1 MSTTIW
7 LRAEDKPFER
17 RTPCV
22 PGDAAKLIAAG
33 FKVVVET
40 SAQRAI
46 ATDAYAAVGCEI
58 ADQGSW
64 RSAPEDAFI
73 LGLKELLE
81 DTYPLHHRHIHFA
94 HVFKGQPGATQM
106 LGRFK
111 DGGGQL
117 FDLECL
123 VDENGRRIAAFGHWA
138 GYAGAAVAVAAWCG
152 QQSGAVPSLGALS
165 DYASCADLISEL
177 KAALGKTGGHMPDA
191 MVIGALGR
199 SGGGAVALFE
209 ELGLPVTKWDM
220 AETQSGGP
228 FPEILQHDLF
238 INCVLLAPG
247 CPPFVSQE
255 LLKEPG
261 RRLSV
266 ISDVSCDP
274 GSPHNPLPIYDA
286 CTDFAAPT
294 LRVADGPPPL
304 DLIAIDHL
312 PSMLPLESSEDYSS
326 QLIAALLTLDRPD
339 EDVWGRALDEFNKN
353 IKTV

>member
-1 MSTTIW
+1 MTTTIW

-33 FKVVVET
+33 YKVVVET
-40 SAQRAI
+40 SDQRAM
-46 ATDAYAAVGCEI
+46 ATEAYAAAGCEI
-58 ADQGSW
+58 ADHGSW
-64 RSAPEDAFI
+64 RNAPKEAFV
-73 LGLKELLE
+73 LGLKELLD
-81 DTYPLHHRHIHFA
+81 DTYPLHHRHIHFG
-94 HVFKGQPGATQM
+94 HVFKGQPGAEQM
-106 LGRFK
+106 LGRFRA
-111 DGGGQL
+111 GGGQL

-123 VDENGRRIAAFGHWA
+123 VDETGRRIAAFGHWA

-152 QQSGAVPSLGALS
+152 QQRGAEPSLGALS
-165 DYASCADLISEL
+165 HYASCADLTDEL
-177 KAALGKTGGHMPDA
+177 SRALADVNGRKPEA

-199 SGGGAVALFE
+199 SGGGSVALFE
-209 ELGLPVTKWDM
+209 ELGLAVTKWDM

-228 FPEILQHDLF
+228 FPEILNHALF

-247 CPPFVSQE
+247 CPPFVTKQM
-255 LLKEPG
+255 LDEPG

-274 GSPHNPLPIYDA
+274 GSAHNPLPIYDA

-294 LRVADGPPPL
+294 LRVAGGPPPV

-312 PSMLPLESSEDYSS
+312 PSMLPMESSEDYSS
-326 QLIAALLTLDRPD
+326 QLIGALLTLDKP
-339 EDVWGRALDEFNKN
+339 EDGVWGRALDVFNKN
-353 IKTV
+353 IDKV